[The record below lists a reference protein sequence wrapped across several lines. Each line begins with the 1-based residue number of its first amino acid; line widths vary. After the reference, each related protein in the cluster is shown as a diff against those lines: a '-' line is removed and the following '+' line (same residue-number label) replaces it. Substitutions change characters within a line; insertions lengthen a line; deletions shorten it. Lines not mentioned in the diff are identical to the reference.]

1 MPLPSPLPL
10 HHLHGTEQAVAWLR
24 ARGAAAMQGALRT
37 DSRQV
42 QTGDRF
48 LAWPGAAHDGRH
60 HVQAALRQGAVAC
73 LVEAV
78 GAETFAFADP
88 RVAALPGLKAAAGA
102 IAHAW
107 SGQPSQTV
115 RVLAVTGT
123 NGKTST
129 SWWLSQ
135 ALSSLGTRCAVAG
148 TLGVGE
154 PQRPGAAG
162 AAPAQLQCTGLT
174 TPDAVALHASLRAL
188 ADAGVQACAIEAS
201 SIGIEEHRLDGLHI
215 DVALFTNLTQ
225 DHLDYHGSMARYWAA
240 KRRLFGWP
248 GLRAAV
254 INIDDAHGA
263 LLAEQLHGSALQLWT
278 VALDGAPARLQGLN
292 LRYDHAGLA
301 FDVHEAG
308 FASDA
313 VAVGVAAS
321 ATSQAPS
328 PFQGEG
334 WGRSGGF
341 EPQAASPPSDAG
353 LQASM
358 RAASEGAC
366 PPAAYG
372 TVRSSLVGRF
382 NASNLLVVLGGL
394 RAIGVPL
401 QPACA
406 ALSALLPV
414 PGRMQRVTTAA
425 EPAVLAAVSA
435 VSAVSAAAAAAGGS
449 AGPRLQHSDVE
460 VIVDYAHTPDALEKV
475 LQSLA
480 PLAASRNG
488 RLWCVVGCGGDRDA
502 GKRPLMGAA
511 AARLAQQV
519 VLTSDNPRSE
529 DPAHILQQMLAGIA
543 DPQAL
548 QQRVLVI
555 EDRRAAIRHAVQRA
569 APGDV
574 VLLAGKGHEQTQEVA
589 GVKRPFSDIEEAR
602 LALGTR
608 AAAGLGVATC

>member
-1 MPLPSPLPL
+1 MQQPVLHPL
-10 HHLHGTEQAVAWLR
+10 HPLHQLRGTEQAVAWLR
-24 ARGAAAMQGALRT
+24 ARGVAAMQGALRT

-42 QTGDRF
+42 QPGDRF
-48 LAWPGAAHDGRH
+48 LAWPGAAHDGRR

-73 LVEAV
+73 LVEAE
-78 GAETFAFADP
+78 GAETFAFDDA

-102 IAHAW
+102 IADAW
-107 SGQPSQTV
+107 SGHASRAL

-129 SWWLSQ
+129 SWWLAQ
-135 ALSSLGTRCAVAG
+135 ALAQLGTRCAVAG

-154 PQRPGAAG
+154 PARAG
-162 AAPAQLQCTGLT
+162 AAAMVPAALASSGLT
-174 TPDAVALHASLRAL
+174 TPDAVALHASLRVL
-188 ADAGVQACAIEAS
+188 ADAGVQACALEAS

-225 DHLDYHGSMARYWAA
+225 DHLDYHGNMARYWAA

-254 INIDDAHGA
+254 VNIDDTHGA
-263 LLAEQLHGSALQLWT
+263 QLAAQLQGGALQLWT

-301 FDVHEAG
+301 FDVLESGEPAI
-308 FASDA
+308 AA
-313 VAVGVAAS
+313 VAEPVAQPVAQPVASTVAAPV
-321 ATSQAPS
+321 A
-328 PFQGEG
+328 
-334 WGRSGGF
+334 
-341 EPQAASPPSDAG
+341 
-353 LQASM
+353 
-358 RAASEGAC
+358 
-366 PPAAYG
+366 
-372 TVRSSLVGRF
+372 VRSALVGRF

-394 RAIGVPL
+394 RAVGVPL
-401 QPACA
+401 QDACA
-406 ALSALLPV
+406 ALSALVPV
-414 PGRMQRVTTAA
+414 PGRMQRV
-425 EPAVLAAVSA
+425 
-435 VSAVSAAAAAAGGS
+435 SAAAAQPAGPAGDAVS
-449 AGPRLQHSDVE
+449 AGLQHHDVE

-529 DPAHILQQMLAGIA
+529 DPAHILQQMLTGIV

-548 QQRVLVI
+548 HQRVVVI
-555 EDRRAAIRHAVQRA
+555 EDRRAAIQHAVRHA

-589 GVKRPFSDIEEAR
+589 GVKRPFSDTEEAR
-602 LALGTR
+602 QALSAR
-608 AAAGLGVATC
+608 AAAGLGVAAC

>member
-1 MPLPSPLPL
+1 MAEPMSPLVPVPSPLPL
-10 HHLHGTEQAVAWLR
+10 PLHQLHGTEQAVAWLR
-24 ARGAAAMQGALRT
+24 ARGVAALQGALRT

-42 QTGDRF
+42 QPGDRF
-48 LAWPGAAHDGRH
+48 LAWPGAVHDGRH

-73 LVEAV
+73 LVEAG
-78 GAETFAFADP
+78 GAEAFAFGDP
-88 RVAALPGLKAAAGA
+88 RVAALPGLKAASGA
-102 IAHAW
+102 IADAW
-107 SGQPSQTV
+107 SGHPSQTV

-129 SWWLSQ
+129 SWWLAQ

-154 PQRPGAAG
+154 PQHPGADG
-162 AAPAQLQCTGLT
+162 AAPAPLQSTGLT

-188 ADAGVQACAIEAS
+188 ADGGVQACAIEAS

-225 DHLDYHGSMARYWAA
+225 DHLDHHGSMASYWAA
-240 KRRLFGWP
+240 KRRLFSWP

-263 LLAEQLHGSALQLWT
+263 LLAEQLHGSALHLWT
-278 VALDGAPARLQGLN
+278 VALDGAPARLQALN

-308 FASDA
+308 PPVSQTMAAD
-313 VAVGVAAS
+313 GAAS
-321 ATSQAPS
+321 ATSEAPS

-334 WGRSGGF
+334 WG
-341 EPQAASPPSDAG
+341 
-353 LQASM
+353 
-358 RAASEGAC
+358 EGAC
-366 PPAAYG
+366 PPVPGSNSRAQPATCG

-401 QPACA
+401 QQACA

-414 PGRMQRVTTAA
+414 PGRMQRVIADADPAA
-425 EPAVLAAVSA
+425 PAGVSA
-435 VSAVSAAAAAAGGS
+435 PAAGS
-449 AGPRLQHSDVE
+449 SSEPRLQPSDVE

-529 DPAHILQQMLAGIA
+529 DPAHILQQMLTGIV

-548 QQRVLVI
+548 HQRVVVI

-569 APGDV
+569 AAGDV
-574 VLLAGKGHEQTQEVA
+574 VLLAGKGHEETQEVA
-589 GVKRPFSDIEEAR
+589 GVKRPFSDTEEAR
-602 LALGTR
+602 QALRTR
-608 AAAGLGVATC
+608 AAAAARVATC

>member
-1 MPLPSPLPL
+1 MPLPFPSSL

-102 IAHAW
+102 IADAW

-162 AAPAQLQCTGLT
+162 AAPTQLQCTGLT

-188 ADAGVQACAIEAS
+188 ADAGVLACAIEAS

-215 DVALFTNLTQ
+215 EVALFTNLTQ

-308 FASDA
+308 PPAPQA
-313 VAVGVAAS
+313 NVAAVAAS
-321 ATSQAPS
+321 ATCQAPS
-328 PFQGEG
+328 PFQGED
-334 WGRSGGF
+334 WR
-341 EPQAASPPSDAG
+341 
-353 LQASM
+353 
-358 RAASEGAC
+358 EGAC

-372 TVRSSLVGRF
+372 TVHSSLVGRF

-394 RAIGVPL
+394 RAVGVPL
-401 QPACA
+401 LPACA

-414 PGRMQRVTTAA
+414 PGRMQRVTAA
-425 EPAVLAAVSA
+425 AKPAVLPAVSA
-435 VSAVSAAAAAAGGS
+435 VPAAAAAAAIADVAGGS

-502 GKRPLMGAA
+502 GKRPLMGAV
-511 AARLAQQV
+511 AARLAQQLI
-519 VLTSDNPRSE
+519 LTSDNPRSE
-529 DPAHILQQMLAGIA
+529 DPARILQQMLAGIA

-548 QQRVLVI
+548 QQRVVVI
-555 EDRRAAIRHAVQRA
+555 EDRRAAIQHAVQRA